1 MAALPEEE
9 HRTAP
14 QHPHHHLLHHKH
26 HHDHERH
33 AALEEKWVDLSDGM
47 KDHKVHHSLVK
58 AAEAE
63 DTVEPSTIKERVGA
77 FLSNWKFEVFIV
89 TLVLLDLIFTVIEC
103 GLDYHVF
110 CVTPELIHVGRDEIR
125 SLDRTGAE
133 AVAYFGED
141 MSHNNS
147 NQNMRV
153 INSSFLDLWDPR
165 QNEIVRQTVR
175 GAAMLQV
182 SKSTLYA
189 FDLHRSNQPEGGGNG
204 ASDEGEAGASDEGE
218 AGAHESTL
226 TCEGPHGERTL
237 RLEHACHV
245 ASVTILLIFLVE
257 LAAKAWVNLEHFVGS
272 KLHLVDLVV
281 VAISFLVDVTWPII
295 RSRNAEL
302 GELQADVMKVP
313 LLLIRLWRVVRI
325 CHGSSEMVNHGLEYV
340 QELKGQIQ
348 FKDDEIEKLKAALSS
363 LLKEEEAAK
372 AKLARSQTT
381 RQ

>member
-1 MAALPEEE
+1 
-9 HRTAP
+9 
-14 QHPHHHLLHHKH
+14 
-26 HHDHERH
+26 
-33 AALEEKWVDLSDGM
+33 M
-47 KDHKVHHSLVK
+47 KDHKVHHTLVK
-58 AAEAE
+58 AAEDE
-63 DTVEPSTIKERVGA
+63 DAVEPSSIKELVGA

-110 CVTPELIHVGRDEIR
+110 CVTPELVHVGRDEIR
-125 SLDRTGAE
+125 SLDRKGAE
-133 AVAYFGED
+133 AAAFFGED
-141 MSHNNS
+141 MSHN
-147 NQNMRV
+147 
-153 INSSFLDLWDPR
+153 NSSFLDLWDPR

-182 SKSTLYA
+182 SKSTQYA
-189 FDLHRSNQPEGGGNG
+189 FDLHRSNQPHGGGNG
-204 ASDEGEAGASDEGE
+204 ASDEGEAGASH
-218 AGAHESTL
+218 AAHESTL
-226 TCEGPHGERTL
+226 TCEGLHGERTL

-372 AKLARSQTT
+372 AKLSRSQTT
-381 RQ
+381 KQ